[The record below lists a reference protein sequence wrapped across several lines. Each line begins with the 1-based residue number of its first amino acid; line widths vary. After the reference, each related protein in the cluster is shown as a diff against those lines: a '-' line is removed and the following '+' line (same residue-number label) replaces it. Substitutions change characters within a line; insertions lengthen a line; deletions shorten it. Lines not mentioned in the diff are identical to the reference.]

1 MAQAPKTVFTYP
13 LNGTQRDFPIAFEYL
28 ARKFVR
34 VTLLGANA
42 RKELVLNTD
51 YRFTTKVQ
59 ITTTQAWGTAEGY
72 DTIEIRRYTSA
83 EERLVDFN
91 DGSILRAFDL
101 NLSQIQTLHVAEE
114 ARDLTA
120 DTIGVNQDG
129 DLDARGR
136 KIINLANG
144 INDTDAANVGQ
155 LRQFDTSTA
164 NNADRAE
171 AAKNRAVQA
180 ETNTARDS
188 ASASVNAT
196 KAVASAGTAVQ
207 AASDANRSK
216 TAAEAAESHVVPLVP
231 IVDQAAKDAA
241 DAAAKAEQAVI
252 DVKNLGAVPI
262 GTIVEFLIG
271 KDTAGY
277 LLTNGGTFDEATYPD
292 LFTYL
297 GTNRLPLREHE
308 YRIGDVKWFPKRSA
322 IDPDFIPA
330 DGDLLKR
337 SDYPQIESALIKDA
351 VHQTSDSQYSNDP
364 KYRGFWMTDLPDF
377 FRTPDMNGKTVN
389 SEGALFIRGDG
400 KNSNGSDNAIIQGD
414 AMRNL
419 TADFGDLVTTG
430 DAFATGAV
438 KIINDAVHDL
448 VAGSGGTVE
457 RRRLFQLNASLQVP
471 TAPEFRSVN
480 LAGCWGI
487 RVKYS
492 TQFYIKAA
500 GVVADE
506 GLAQVDGIIQKNVE
520 QDERLAVLEAPTP
533 CVYAKMSRVW
543 ALSPNQRAYIP
554 FSEYITDIEG
564 FVVSGSGFKAQ
575 KDGLYRIQCS
585 ITRDG
590 DVYQKPSAHVVI
602 LNGSTAA
609 YSEILSYLYSGGT
622 GGSGA
627 VGDYGTVTGHTVL
640 RLKAGQTV
648 AIQLSANNNLP
659 AKLWDSGNN
668 LEIVYLKP

>member
-59 ITTTQAWGTAEGY
+59 ITTTQAWGAAEGY

-129 DLDARGR
+129 NLDARGR
-136 KIINLANG
+136 KIINLSNG
-144 INDTDAANVGQ
+144 VNGTDAVNVGQ
-155 LRQFDTSTA
+155 LRQYDTSTGS
-164 NNADRAE
+164 NADRAE

-196 KAVASAGTAVQ
+196 KAVASAGAAVQ
-207 AASDANRSK
+207 AASDASRSK
-216 TAAEAAESHVVPLVP
+216 IAAETAESHVVPLVP

-262 GTIVEFLIG
+262 GTIVEFLAG

-308 YRIGDVKWFPKRSA
+308 YRIGDVKWFPKREA
-322 IDPDFIPA
+322 IDPDFVPA
-330 DGDLLKR
+330 DGQSLNR
-337 SDYPQIESALIKDA
+337 VDYPQVTPALIKGV
-351 VHQTSDSQYSNDP
+351 VHQTSESDFNSNP
-364 KYRGFWMTDLPDF
+364 IHRGFWATDNPNTF
-377 FRTPDMNGKTVN
+377 SVPDMNGKKPD
-389 SEGALFIRGDG
+389 SLGALFVRGDG
-400 KNSNGSDNAIIQGD
+400 KNSNGTAKIQGD
-414 AMRNL
+414 AMRNVTGRVSAGDRASFSNTQNEPTDGVFTL
-419 TADFGDLVTTG
+419 EGSRGNMTAGAASDTAYPCFRTFKF
-430 DAFATGAV
+430 DASRV
-438 KIINDAVHDL
+438 
-448 VAGSGGTVE
+448 
-457 RRRLFQLNASLQVP
+457 VP

-500 GVVADE
+500 GVVVDE
-506 GLAQVDGIIQKNVE
+506 GMAQVDGITQKNVE
-520 QDERLAVLEAPTP
+520 QDSRLDTLEQKDVAQDGRLTQLESDVQDIRTKAPTQEILFNGSHGTTTP
-533 CVYAKMSRVW
+533 IVLSKPLRFGDTFIVIMHGGYVCSAVYAR
-543 ALSPNQRAYIP
+543 
-554 FSEYITDIEG
+554 F
-564 FVVSGSGFKAQ
+564 
-575 KDGLYRIQCS
+575 
-585 ITRDG
+585 
-590 DVYQKPSAHVVI
+590 
-602 LNGSTAA
+602 
-609 YSEILSYLYSGGT
+609 GGYAFMF
-622 GGSGA
+622 GSGA
-627 VGDYGTVTGHTVL
+627 TTYFYVRDDNQTLTDWFFTAGYPVVQIL
-640 RLKAGQTV
+640 R
-648 AIQLSANNNLP
+648 INYR
-659 AKLWDSGNN
+659 W
-668 LEIVYLKP
+668 